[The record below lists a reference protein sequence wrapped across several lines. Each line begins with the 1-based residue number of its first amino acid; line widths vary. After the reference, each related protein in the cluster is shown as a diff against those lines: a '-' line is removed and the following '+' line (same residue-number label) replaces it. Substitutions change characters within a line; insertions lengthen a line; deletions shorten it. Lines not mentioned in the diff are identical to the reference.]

1 MANVQDDLPQ
11 RAPAGDDD
19 EPVFDEPWQAR
30 IFAIVRAMHQDG
42 RYAWREFQLLLIDE
56 IGSRGAEDGSDYYE
70 RWLAAAERLV
80 IARGMSRADELAA
93 LRAHLASHPPHPT
106 KASPGPMAV
115 EPARR

>member
-1 MANVQDDLPQ
+1 MANVQDDPPQ
-11 RAPAGDDD
+11 GAPAGGDD
-19 EPVFDEPWQAR
+19 EPVFEEPWQAR

-56 IGSRGAEDGSDYYE
+56 IGTRGTEDGSDYYE

-80 IARGMSRADELAA
+80 IARGMSRAGELAD
-93 LRAHLASHPPHPT
+93 LREHLASHPPHPKT
-106 KASPGPMAV
+106 APPGPVAV